1 MSDPPK
7 SQESSAIPPE
17 NRRSFIAAIAAI
29 VTGAVA
35 VLTPLAAGV
44 ATFLSPLFRNQ
55 KSPTVRIALLSQV
68 PDDGMPRY
76 FPVVTDRVDAWNRY
90 PHQRVGAVY
99 LVRQPG
105 EAMPTAFSAKC
116 PHAGCFIGYTAG
128 DDEFKCPC
136 HTSSFNL
143 DGSRVN
149 GDEEVAPRGM
159 DHLPVEV
166 REIDLGD
173 TELAAEVWVEFINF
187 QTGHK
192 EQIRTT

>member
-1 MSDPPK
+1 MSDPPN
-7 SQESSAIPPE
+7 SQETSTSPPE
-17 NRRSFIAAIAAI
+17 NRRSFIAALAAI
-29 VTGAVA
+29 VTGAIA
-35 VLTPLAAGV
+35 VLTPLLAGV
-44 ATFLSPLFRNQ
+44 VTFLSPLFRNR

-76 FPVVTDRVDAWNRY
+76 FPVVTDREDAWNRY
-90 PHQRVGAVY
+90 PQQRVGAVY
-99 LVRQPG
+99 LVRQAN
-105 EAMPTAFSAKC
+105 EAEPIAFSAKC

-136 HTSSFNL
+136 HTSAFNL

-149 GDEEVAPRGM
+149 GDAEVAPRGM
-159 DHLPVEV
+159 DLLPVEV

-173 TELAAEVWVEFINF
+173 GELVTEIWVEFINF

-192 EQIRTT
+192 EQVRTS